1 MMRYLLPGA
10 LALLMAVP
18 AMAGESDKDP
28 GIQWFGTL
36 EGGLNEA
43 KRTGKPIL
51 LMSGAPQCRTISGL
65 W

>member
-1 MMRYLLPGA
+1 MRYLLPGA

-36 EGGLNEA
+36 EGA
-43 KRTGKPIL
+43 
-51 LMSGAPQCRTISGL
+51 
-65 W
+65 